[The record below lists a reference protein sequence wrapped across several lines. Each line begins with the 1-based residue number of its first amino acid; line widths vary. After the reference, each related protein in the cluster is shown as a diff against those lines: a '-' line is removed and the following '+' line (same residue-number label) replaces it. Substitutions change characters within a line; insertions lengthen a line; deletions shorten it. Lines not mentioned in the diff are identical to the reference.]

1 MNLAA
6 LCLYNNR
13 TAWVFFVLL
22 ALAGA
27 WSYWSMPQLEEM
39 QNSQDWPWGF
49 DIAYGGEYEES
60 ERANRS
66 IMVNVPL
73 ALGLIAF
80 ILIVQFNSLRRAG
93 VIFLTLPPAMIGV
106 VGGMLLTNSP
116 FGFMALL
123 GMISLVGIIVNNAI
137 MMIDQIEIERE
148 TEDNALQAV
157 LEAAKMRLRPIVMTA
172 CTTILGLLPLALH
185 GGELWRPMANVLMF
199 GLAFST
205 LLTLLLCPVLYVLV
219 FRINPKSR

>member
-1 MNLAA
+1 MFA
-6 LCLYNNR
+6 LRDRIESHIAGLEGV
-13 TAWVFFVLL
+13 TSVWDDWGEWSKKLVLDVDQYR
-22 ALAGA
+22 AKNAGL
-27 WSYWSMPQLEEM
+27 SSE
-39 QNSQDWPWGF
+39 
-49 DIAYGGEYEES
+49 DIAVTLYGHFSGLQVSEYRQEEDIIPIVL
-60 ERANRS
+60 R
-66 IMVNVPL
+66 
-73 ALGLIAF
+73 
-80 ILIVQFNSLRRAG
+80 VQFNSLRRVG
-93 VIFLTLPPAMIGV
+93 VILLTLPPAMIGV
-106 VGGMLLTNSP
+106 VAGMLLTNSP